1 MDGVGIPAA
10 PSAPQ
15 SGPHAFDA
23 SAALHGRPG
32 LMTAFLLVPCAP
44 YGAVG
49 FADTERRVLTRLKET
64 HQTEESIRENPLW
77 EAYRSFYAEMNVKP
91 SGVSTPLK
99 QALRIMRRDAYRP
112 IHPVVDVCMEI
123 EYSTLCSF
131 QVYDADRIGRSV
143 TYGPADGPGA
153 EDGMRQ
159 VRAGEL
165 VLSDEH
171 GIIHSPTCGNGAG
184 RLVGDA
190 SGSALIRVLRIPGM
204 DADTFSG
211 AVDEAARRLS
221 AADVLV
227 LSADSP
233 TGKCG

>member
-1 MDGVGIPAA
+1 
-10 PSAPQ
+10 
-15 SGPHAFDA
+15 
-23 SAALHGRPG
+23 
-32 LMTAFLLVPCAP
+32 MTAFLLVPSAP

-49 FADTERRVLTRLKET
+49 FADTERRVLTRLRAS

-77 EAYRSFYAEMNVKP
+77 ESYRSFYAAMNVKP
-91 SGVSTPLK
+91 SSVSTPLK

-131 QVYDADRIGRSV
+131 QVYDGDRIGRSV
-143 TYGPADGPGA
+143 VYGPADGPGA
-153 EDGMRQ
+153 DDGMQ
-159 VRAGEL
+159 NVRPGEL

-184 RLVGDA
+184 RLVGDT
-190 SGSALIRVLRIPGM
+190 SGAALIRVLRIPGTA
-204 DADTFSG
+204 ADTFTG
-211 AVDEAARRLS
+211 AVDEAAGRLS